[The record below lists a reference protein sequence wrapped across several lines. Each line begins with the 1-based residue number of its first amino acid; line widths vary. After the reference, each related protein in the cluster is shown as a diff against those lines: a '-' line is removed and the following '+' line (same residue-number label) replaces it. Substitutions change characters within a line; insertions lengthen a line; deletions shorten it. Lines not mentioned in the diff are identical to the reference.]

1 MVNYVSQICNINDY
15 NTAEISIFS
24 IFSILLRIIVSIP
37 LSITLKQIVLDLNK
51 YIFKK
56 IDHHF

>member
-1 MVNYVSQICNINDY
+1 MVNYVSQIYNINDY

-24 IFSILLRIIVSIP
+24 TFSILLRIIVSIP
-37 LSITLKQIVLDLNK
+37 LSITLKQIVSDLNK

-56 IDHHF
+56 IDHHC